1 MMMRNSFC
9 AIINLVEDGEPLMPL
24 TKDRPVASLPFG
36 GRYRLIDFPF
46 TALHD
51 AEATS
56 ASLFIAGSG
65 HSLYDHIRSGNAWGL
80 DSTIGGGVFTHSQ
93 LELKETAAEEAGQ
106 DLTYYQDQRNY
117 VKKSGAEYV
126 VIMGSKMLCNVNLR
140 SILRFHQ
147 ENMADV
153 TVVYKSMSVNDIRLD
168 SDMKSMTINPETDE
182 VVSIGSIADG
192 IDESA
197 EKVAVQTGITI
208 MSVEKFLLYLDT
220 LEERGERH
228 RTGLMTP
235 VALEKGDKV
244 VAYEYTG
251 YLKYIDSV
259 KSYFEA
265 SMDMLDEDNFN
276 ALFYR
281 NQDVITRTKNGAPT
295 YYSPTSRASN
305 VQIATDCFIEG
316 LVENSILFRKVRVR
330 EDAYIN
336 HAVIMQGCLIGEG
349 AHLENVILDK
359 NVTVAPGVRLVGTP
373 EEPIVV
379 EKGSALHVEKG
390 A

>member
-9 AIINLVEDGEPLMPL
+9 AIINLVEDGTALMPL
-24 TKDRPVASLPFG
+24 TKGRPVASLPFG

-93 LELKETAAEEAGQ
+93 LDLKETAAKAGQ

-126 VIMGSKMLCNVNLR
+126 VIMGSQMLCNVNLQ
-140 SILRFHQ
+140 SVLRFHQ

-153 TVVYKSMSVNDIRLD
+153 TVIYKSLPVSDIRLD
-168 SDMKSMTINPETDE
+168 SDMKIMTIDPETDT
-182 VVSIGSIADG
+182 VASIGSISDG
-192 IDESA
+192 IDENA
-197 EKVAVQTGITI
+197 EKAAVQTGITI
-208 MSVEKFLLYLDT
+208 MSVEKFLFYLDII
-220 LEERGERH
+220 EERGERH
-228 RTGLMTP
+228 ETGLITP
-235 VALEKGDKV
+235 IALEKGDKV
-244 VAYEYTG
+244 AAYEYTG

-259 KSYFEA
+259 RSYFEA
-265 SMDMLDEDNFN
+265 SMDMLEEDNFN

-295 YYSPTSRASN
+295 YYSPTSRVSN
-305 VQIATDCFIEG
+305 VQIATDCVIEG
-316 LVENSILFRKVRVR
+316 QVENSILFRKVRVK
-330 EDAYIN
+330 ENAYIN
-336 HAVIMQGCLIGEG
+336 HSVIMQGCLIGEE

-379 EKGSALHVEKG
+379 EKGTALHGEKG